1 MINIEQAGGTFL
13 FIMMSSVS
21 PGGTL
26 IFFLRGVLIRRERES

>member
-1 MINIEQAGGTFL
+1 MINIEQAGGIFL

-26 IFFLRGVLIRRERES
+26 IFFLEASYPS